1 MLRIFYLSTL
11 KDVICRFQTSN
22 KSFCFL
28 LGWERSASLSFPVVS
43 GPFYN
48 TTVLCGAPPF
58 VFLLCTLAKWR
69 DYQDFCLWEILIKG
83 IIRLLDKNDDRHLDG
98 VLIFQWDY
106 PDCYRNKFLKSGDVT
121 RRWLSAQYVNP
132 GFPNLP
138 TSMFTRRWCQLIAN
152 HSRETNFTKEHKTI
166 LCGKYKE
173 VSHIIVWKGHSCCR
187 QISGVTVYNR
197 KSGMWICLHIK
208 HFVQQPGKDLLY

>member
-1 MLRIFYLSTL
+1 M
-11 KDVICRFQTSN
+11 
-22 KSFCFL
+22 
-28 LGWERSASLSFPVVS
+28 
-43 GPFYN
+43 
-48 TTVLCGAPPF
+48 
-58 VFLLCTLAKWR
+58 FLLCTLAKWR

-98 VLIFQWDY
+98 VLIFQWGY
-106 PDCYRNKFLKSGDVT
+106 PDWLSYRNKFLKSGDVT
-121 RRWLSAQYVNP
+121 RRWLSAQYINP

-138 TSMFTRRWCQLIAN
+138 MSMFTRRWCQLIAN

-166 LCGKYKE
+166 LWKIQRGFTYNR
-173 VSHIIVWKGHSCCR
+173 VWKGHSCCR